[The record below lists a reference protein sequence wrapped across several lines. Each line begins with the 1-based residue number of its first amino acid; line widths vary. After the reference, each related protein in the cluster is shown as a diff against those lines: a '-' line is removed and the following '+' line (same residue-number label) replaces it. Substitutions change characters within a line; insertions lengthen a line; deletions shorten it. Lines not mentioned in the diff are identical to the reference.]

1 MDSGKGIKGWEL
13 NPKKSTLED
22 DITHCF
28 SSKIDC
34 WIEVGKFAGAERGP
48 ACHDGGQALGR
59 EGEGRQEGG
68 RDREGRPGPST
79 SLMCLSVPSDYY
91 SHLRKLKHNP

>member
-1 MDSGKGIKGWEL
+1 MESGKGMKGWEL
-13 NPKKSTLED
+13 NHKHSILED

-34 WIEVGKFAGAERGP
+34 WTEVGKFAGAERGP

-59 EGEGRQEGG
+59 EGEGSQEGG
-68 RDREGRPGPST
+68 RDKEGGPGPST

>member
-1 MDSGKGIKGWEL
+1 MESGKGMKGWEL
-13 NPKKSTLED
+13 NHKHSILED

-34 WIEVGKFAGAERGP
+34 WTEVGKFAGAERGP

-59 EGEGRQEGG
+59 EGEGSQEGG
-68 RDREGRPGPST
+68 RDKEGRPGPST

-91 SHLRKLKHNP
+91 SHIGVGDK

>member
-13 NPKKSTLED
+13 NRNHSMLED

-34 WIEVGKFAGAERGP
+34 WTEVGKFAGAERGP

-59 EGEGRQEGG
+59 EGEGRQKGEEIERDGG
-68 RDREGRPGPST
+68 VHQPACCALVSCQIIT
-79 SLMCLSVPSDYY
+79 
-91 SHLRKLKHNP
+91 HN